1 MDSESEF
8 LQEILA
14 HPREDG
20 PRRVF
25 ADWLEEQG
33 DPRGAW
39 IQLQCALAE
48 FEPADERRF
57 PLEQALQKLWL
68 NQSDLFQEPV
78 RFLDLRHF
86 GWSGW
91 YRRGFIERAVLGE
104 SAFFFHGHMLW
115 DALPLLNEICLVNLS
130 PSSAARLVKERCFP
144 RIHALDLSDIE
155 ITTLLLRELLSAP
168 TSGLKRMNLS
178 HCALGPVTIRML
190 VQSALAESLE
200 HLDLCENRFGSQG
213 TKALAASTRLSHLR
227 SLDISESTTCSG
239 LELRRARS
247 LQQLETLQARS
258 CQVTRESLAGFMDLP
273 AIRHLDVSDNPTLG
287 AAGERG
293 LFLSEG
299 RNRLE
304 TMCLNSCGLGDL
316 QVLGLEHPFPALR
329 VLEFSQNRLTD
340 EGLAP
345 LANDFPAL
353 RILRMGENP
362 IGVDGIL
369 MLLETPWMPKLTH
382 LDVWANEVTDEGA
395 EALAESPQ
403 VGALQ
408 VLNLGNNEL
417 TTAGVRFL
425 AESRHF
431 KSLEV
436 LNLSRNEFGDEG
448 ARALARSSGLRRLK
462 CLILRDNE
470 ISPEALRPLHERF
483 GEALLL

>member
-1 MDSESEF
+1 M
-8 LQEILA
+8 
-14 HPREDG
+14 
-20 PRRVF
+20 F

-39 IQLQCALAE
+39 IQLQCALAD
-48 FEPADERRF
+48 FEPSDERRF

-68 NQSDLFQEPV
+68 NQSELFQEPV

-104 SAFFFHGHMLW
+104 SVFFFHGHMLW
-115 DALPLLNEICLVNLS
+115 DALPLLNELCLVNLS

-144 RIHALDLSDIE
+144 RIQALDLSNIE

-168 TSGLKRMNLS
+168 SSGLQRMNLS
-178 HCALGPVTIRML
+178 HCHMGPVTVRML
-190 VQSALAESLE
+190 VDSPVADSME
-200 HLDLCENRFGSQG
+200 HLDLSENRFGSQG
-213 TKALAASTRLSHLR
+213 TKALAASTRLSRLR

-247 LQQLETLQARS
+247 LQRLETLAARRCLVS
-258 CQVTRESLAGFMDLP
+258 RESLAGFLDLP
-273 AIRHLDVSDNPTLG
+273 FLRHLEVSDNPTLG
-287 AAGERG
+287 AGAAGERAP
-293 LFLSEG
+293 FLSEG
-299 RNRLE
+299 RLRLE
-304 TMCLNSCGLGDL
+304 SLRLNSCALGNLRGLR
-316 QVLGLEHPFPALR
+316 LELPFPALR
-329 VLEFSQNRLTD
+329 VLEISQNRLSD

-353 RILRMGENP
+353 RILRLGENP

-369 MLLETPWMPKLTH
+369 FLLDAPWMPKLTH
-382 LDVWANEVTDEGA
+382 LDVSATEQTDEGA
-395 EALAESPQ
+395 EALAESAA

-425 AESRHF
+425 AESPHF

-470 ISPEALRPLHERF
+470 ISPEAMRPLHERF
-483 GEALLL
+483 GEALVL